1 MINAFYDSF
10 RILNKVYGEGA
21 YFKQALSSTDIEEK
35 NRAFTTKLCYGVLDK
50 DIELSYAIKYLA
62 PKTPKAAIR
71 LVLKIAMY
79 AFKYLQKKPYAV
91 ADAAV
96 ELVKKM
102 GKGGASGFVNAFLRK
117 YFVAEIPLP
126 EEEQERISVKYS
138 YPLFIVKQIIAEYG
152 TERAEK
158 IFAAG
163 NGKTC
168 LVFYETDG
176 EEYLQDLGKEYEKTP
191 FENVFLVKNFVRNS
205 DYDSGVYTYQ
215 ALPSA
220 AICDLVEPCEKLL
233 DCCAAPG
240 GKSVRLSYKCESVT
254 SFDIHPHRVE
264 LINAYIARMKRK
276 NITAEVWDS
285 TIFKTELKESFDA
298 VLCDVPCSGTGVI
311 GDDPDIKL
319 NRTEENVREL
329 NEIQRAILSAA
340 AGYVK
345 KGGCLYY
352 STCSILKCEN
362 EDVVNA
368 FLAEHK
374 DFTIERVNSPLPH
387 EDKGGANAFLPDI
400 SGGLGFFAAKMKRR
414 AE

>member
-50 DIELSYAIKYLA
+50 DIELSYAIKFLA

-71 LVLKIAMY
+71 LVLKIATY
-79 AFKYLQKKPYAV
+79 AFKYLGKKPYAV

-117 YFVAEIPLP
+117 YFVTEIPLP
-126 EEEQERISVKYS
+126 KEENERISVKYS
-138 YPLFIVKQIIAEYG
+138 CPLFIVKAMVSEYG
-152 TERAEK
+152 AERAEK
-158 IFAAG
+158 IFAAE

-168 LVFYETDG
+168 LVFYERNG
-176 EEYLQDLGKEYEKTP
+176 EEYLQNLGKEYEKTP
-191 FENVFLVKNFVRNS
+191 FENVFLLKNFVRNE
-205 DYDSGVYTYQ
+205 DYDKGVYTYQ
-215 ALPSA
+215 ALPSV
-220 AICDLVEPCEKLL
+220 AICEEVEPCEKLL

-240 GKSVRLSYKCESVT
+240 GKSVRLSYKCGEIT

-264 LINAYIARMKRK
+264 LIKAYAARMKRN
-276 NITAEVWDS
+276 NISAEVWDS
-285 TIFKTELKESFDA
+285 AVFKNELIGSFDA
-298 VLCDVPCSGTGVI
+298 VLCDVPCSGTGVMA
-311 GDDPDIKL
+311 DDPDIKL

-329 NEIQRAILSAA
+329 NEIQCKILAAA

-345 KGGCLYY
+345 KGGFLYY
-352 STCSILKCEN
+352 STCSMLKCEN
-362 EDVVNA
+362 EDIVKA

-374 DFTIERVNSPLPH
+374 DFAIERINSPLLH

-400 SGGLGFFAAKMKRR
+400 SGGLGFFVAKMKKLG
-414 AE
+414 E